1 MDKPELIWPGDRMRG
16 FFRAVLAGEVTLDA
30 ATRERLVEALSRPV
44 NRMLVWRNPA
54 DEPQPAAAPVEPEPV
69 AATADAEPLAGIA
82 PWPDAAGPAQPAEA
96 PFDPY
101 AFSVVA
107 VFTQGGRDALMDRLA
122 AIGSPRDLRALA
134 RAQHLALSD
143 EQASE
148 PDALREAIVTGTE
161 QRIADRRAAAS

>member
-1 MDKPELIWPGDRMRG
+1 MAKPELIWPGERMRG
-16 FFRAVLAGEVTLDA
+16 FFRAVLAGEAALDA
-30 ATRERLVEALSRPV
+30 VTRERLVEALSRPV

-54 DEPQPAAAPVEPEPV
+54 DERRPTAVPSEPEPAAAT
-69 AATADAEPLAGIA
+69 AAAEPLAGIA
-82 PWPDAAGPAQPAEA
+82 PWPDTAGPAEPAGA

-101 AFSVVA
+101 GFSVVA

-134 RAQHLALSD
+134 LAQHLAVPD
-143 EQASE
+143 DTAE
-148 PDALREAIVTGTE
+148 PDQLREAIVTGTE

>member
-1 MDKPELIWPGDRMRG
+1 MAKPELIWPGERMRG
-16 FFRAVLAGEVTLDA
+16 FFRAVLAGEATLDA

-54 DEPQPAAAPVEPEPV
+54 DEPRPTAVPSEPELA
-69 AATADAEPLAGIA
+69 AATAEAEPLAGIA

-122 AIGSPRDLRALA
+122 AIGSPRDLRTLAL
-134 RAQHLALSD
+134 AQHLAVP
-143 EQASE
+143 EGTAE
-148 PDALREAIVTGTE
+148 PDQLREAIVTGTE